1 MAVWRTSSTLSHCH
15 EVRPREQEWLEKSS
29 SGSWNYQRNEH
40 TEAAQL
46 SDSVAWCN
54 KEQGRRQYIFL
65 YFCSGLQFQTR
76 IQGRPGH
83 QLIWILPMTSQH
95 NHLSIR
101 YRKRWHHLTPA
112 TQWRHCELLAGHPD
126 SSLLTLRKS
135 SSTERG
141 SLEAIVLFEMWQI
154 NSFVQVFIATWQLAL
169 YLSRTFSLH
178 HTIWGLT
185 QQFDFVFKSR

>member
-1 MAVWRTSSTLSHCH
+1 MIREIQLRVLELSEKWTHRSSAIERFSRLMQQGTGKAV
-15 EVRPREQEWLEKSS
+15 V
-29 SGSWNYQRNEH
+29 
-40 TEAAQL
+40 
-46 SDSVAWCN
+46 
-54 KEQGRRQYIFL
+54 FL
-65 YFCSGLQFQTR
+65 YFWSGLQFQTR

-141 SLEAIVLFEMWQI
+141 SLEVIVLFEMWQI